1 MGRMR
6 MKLDRLLAITML
18 LLNRKRV
25 SAKELS
31 DRFEVSLRTIY
42 RDVETIQ
49 FAGIPVVSYPG
60 STGGYEI
67 MDRYRLDRQFLSFEE
82 LNAIVVALKGIRT
95 TMEDREIEP
104 LLDKVGAMLGKSEHD
119 RANGAADRLVIDIN
133 PWSSGEADKAKLAAL
148 KNAIRDQRVVRFSYT
163 SGDGS
168 QSSRSCEPM
177 RLVLKGYVW
186 YVYGYCLLREDFRIF
201 RLSRIRDLAE
211 PGHAFIRRE
220 EPPQGESLRWSHRT
234 HDRMLNLVLQ
244 INPRLRAKAEDYFEP
259 EEIEQQ
265 PDGTV
270 VVRTT
275 RPDEPWLYTYLLGFG
290 TDARVLEPPE
300 AAVKLRAL
308 AEEIVNLYPSR
319 EY

>member
-1 MGRMR
+1 

-67 MDRYRLDRQFLSFEE
+67 MDRYRLDRQFLSIEE
-82 LNAIVVALKGIRT
+82 LNAIVIALKGIRT

-119 RANGAADRLVIDIN
+119 RANAANHLVIDIN
-133 PWSSGEADKAKLAAL
+133 PWSSGEADKMKLVSL
-148 KNAIRDQRVVRFSYT
+148 REAIRDQRVIRFSYT
-163 SGDGS
+163 SGDGN

-186 YVYGYCLLREDFRIF
+186 YVHGYCLLREDFRIF
-201 RLSRIRDLAE
+201 RLTRIRDLE
-211 PGHAFIRRE
+211 VTGPSFLRRD
-220 EPPQGESLRWSHRT
+220 EPPQGELLRWGRRT
-234 HDRMLNLVLQ
+234 HDSMLNLVLHFS
-244 INPRLRAKAEDYFEP
+244 PRIRAKVDDYFEP
-259 EEIEQQ
+259 DEIEQQ

-270 VVRTT
+270 VVRTA
-275 RPDEPWLYTYLLGFG
+275 RPDEPWLYTYLLGYG
-290 TDARVLEPPE
+290 ADVRVLEPPE
-300 AAVKLRAL
+300 AAAKLRAL
-308 AEEIVNLYPSR
+308 AEAIVKLYPA
-319 EY
+319 EH

>member
-1 MGRMR
+1 

-104 LLDKVGAMLGKSEHD
+104 LLDKVGAMLGKSERD
-119 RANGAADRLVIDIN
+119 RATGAADRLVIDIN
-133 PWSSGEADKAKLAAL
+133 PWSSEADKAKLASL
-148 KNAIRDQRVVRFSYT
+148 KNAIRDHRVVRFSYT

-168 QSSRSCEPM
+168 QSIRSCEPM

-201 RLSRIRDLAE
+201 RLSRIRDLDVTG
-211 PGHAFIRRE
+211 PSFQRRE
-220 EPPQGESLRWSHRT
+220 EPPQGELLRWGRRM

-244 INPRLRAKAEDYFEP
+244 FSPQLRAKVEDHFEP
-259 EEIEQQ
+259 DEIEQQ

-270 VVRTT
+270 IVRIA
-275 RPDEPWLYTYLLGFG
+275 RPDEPWLYTYLLGYG
-290 TDARVLEPPE
+290 ADARVLEPPE
-300 AAVKLRAL
+300 AAAKLRAL
-308 AEEIVNLYPSR
+308 AESIVKLYPAD

>member
-1 MGRMR
+1 

-104 LLDKVGAMLGKSEHD
+104 LLDKVGAMLGKSERD

-133 PWSSGEADKAKLAAL
+133 PWGSEADKAKLASL
-148 KNAIRDQRVVRFSYT
+148 KSAIRDHRVVRFSYT

-168 QSSRSCEPM
+168 QSIRSCEPM

-201 RLSRIRDLAE
+201 RLSRIRDLDVTG
-211 PGHAFIRRE
+211 PSFQRRE
-220 EPPQGESLRWSHRT
+220 EPPQGELLRWGRRM

-244 INPRLRAKAEDYFEP
+244 FSPQLRAKAEDHFEP
-259 EEIEQQ
+259 DEIEQQ

-270 VVRTT
+270 IVRIA
-275 RPDEPWLYTYLLGFG
+275 RPDEPWLYTYLLGYG
-290 TDARVLEPPE
+290 ADARVLEPPE
-300 AAVKLRAL
+300 AAAKLRAL
-308 AEEIVNLYPSR
+308 AESIVKLYPAD

>member
-1 MGRMR
+1 

-104 LLDKVGAMLGKSEHD
+104 LLDKVGAMLGKSERD

-133 PWSSGEADKAKLAAL
+133 PWGSEADKAKLASL
-148 KNAIRDQRVVRFSYT
+148 KSAIRDHRVVRFSYT

-168 QSSRSCEPM
+168 QSIRSCEPM

-201 RLSRIRDLAE
+201 RLSRIRDLDVTG
-211 PGHAFIRRE
+211 PSFQRRE
-220 EPPQGESLRWSHRT
+220 EPPQGELLRWGRRM

-244 INPRLRAKAEDYFEP
+244 FSPQLRAKAEDHYEP
-259 EEIEQQ
+259 DEIEQQ

-270 VVRTT
+270 IVRIS
-275 RPDEPWLYTYLLGFG
+275 RPDEPWLYTYLLGYG
-290 TDARVLEPPE
+290 ADARVLEPPE
-300 AAVKLRAL
+300 AAAKLRAL
-308 AEEIVNLYPSR
+308 AESIVKLYPAD

>member
-1 MGRMR
+1 

-82 LNAIVVALKGIRT
+82 LSAIVVALKGIRT

-119 RANGAADRLVIDIN
+119 RASGAADRLVIDIN
-133 PWSSGEADKAKLAAL
+133 PWSSGEADKVKLASL
-148 KNAIRDQRVVRFSYT
+148 KDAIRDQRVVRFSYT

-201 RLSRIRDLAE
+201 RLSRIRELE
-211 PGHAFIRRE
+211 VTGPTFLRRD
-220 EPPQGESLRWSHRT
+220 EPPQGELLRWGRRT
-234 HDRMLNLVLQ
+234 HDHMLNLVLQ
-244 INPRLRAKAEDYFEP
+244 FSPRLRAKVEDHFEP
-259 EEIEQQ
+259 DEIEQQ

-270 VVRTT
+270 IVRTA
-275 RPDEPWLYTYLLGFG
+275 RPDEPWLYTYMLGFG
-290 TDARVLEPPE
+290 VDARVLEPRE
-300 AAVKLRAL
+300 AAAKLRAL
-308 AEEIVNLYPSR
+308 AEGIAKLYPA
-319 EY
+319 EH